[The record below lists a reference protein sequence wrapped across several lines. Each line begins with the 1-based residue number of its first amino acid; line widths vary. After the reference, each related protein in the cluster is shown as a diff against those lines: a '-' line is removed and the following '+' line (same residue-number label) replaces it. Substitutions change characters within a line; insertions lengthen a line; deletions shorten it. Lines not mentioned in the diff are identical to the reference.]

1 MARRSKATLLLV
13 IALLASLNFGVSAA
27 SAHSD
32 LVSSDPAADSVL
44 EAMPESVLLTF
55 NEDLLVLEGA
65 EDANQVIVTDSAGTN
80 LATAEPTV
88 AANTISSPLLP
99 SDAQGLVTVTYRVV
113 SADGHPIEGSYSFTV
128 GQPILISP
136 STEVQESHSNASGDW
151 TAIFLGLVAT
161 FTLVALILILRRKTQ
176 RKKQ

>member
-65 EDANQVIVTDSAGTN
+65 EDANQVIVTDRAGTN

-136 STEVQESHSNASGDW
+136 SEVQESHSNASGDW